1 VVSGD
6 GLEASEHAQT
16 VLQIAPK
23 QMTHSKAWDL
33 GLALSAFSA
42 VSLLH
47 GRAAAQNI
55 VAPPK
60 DAEALVATP
69 KSGPAAPGQPEKL
82 DGTTASLSAG
92 GQISTGNSEL
102 TAGTASGT
110 YETRFDNNG
119 IGASIL
125 GNYGQSA
132 TPPSDHERVTVQ
144 NVQARIR
151 YDRFLADAFSVF
163 LLNTGRHDRFQGL
176 DFRYNL
182 DPGVKYL
189 FVQHPAT
196 KLWGEFGYDMQY
208 DIRRRDSI
216 RHVDATTGIATYDDK
231 TALDHSLRA
240 FVGFNHAFNDAVT
253 FGTGLEYLQS
263 VVHTEQWRLNYD
275 ALLAAK
281 LWGGLALGAGF
292 NLRYDHHP
300 LEGIKTL
307 DTQTVLSV
315 IYSYS
320 SAAPPPE
327 PPPCAPP
334 APPQPEPAPVAAP
347 PPAPLAVPVPA
358 PPPASPDAAASP
370 APAPAAPGPAP
381 AAGTPAPAGSGTP
394 AQP

>member
-1 VVSGD
+1 
-6 GLEASEHAQT
+6 
-16 VLQIAPK
+16 
-23 QMTHSKAWDL
+23 MTHSRGWDF
-33 GLALSAFSA
+33 GLAFSVFGA
-42 VSLLH
+42 VALLH
-47 GRAAAQNI
+47 RTAAAQI

-60 DAEALVATP
+60 DAEALVAGP
-69 KSGPAAPGQPEKL
+69 KKPPDAPGDDNKL

-102 TAGTASGT
+102 TAGTVSGA

-119 IGASIL
+119 IGTSIV

-144 NVQARIR
+144 NVQGRLR

-189 FVQHPAT
+189 FVQQPTT
-196 KLWGEFGYDMQY
+196 KAWGELGYDLQY
-208 DIRRRDSI
+208 DIRNRDAI
-216 RHVDATTGIATYDDK
+216 RHVDATTGVTTYDDR
-231 TALDHSLRA
+231 TALDHSIRA

-263 VVHTEQWRLNYD
+263 VVHTEQWRVNYE

-307 DTQTVLSV
+307 DTQTILSV

-320 SAAPPPE
+320 SAAPPAEEPE
-327 PPPCAPP
+327 PPCEPPPVPAPAPEAPPAAPP
-334 APPQPEPAPVAAP
+334 APNPVP
-347 PPAPLAVPVPA
+347 PPADTMGT
-358 PPPASPDAAASP
+358 PPSPDAAPAATTGTPAVAPATGAPSPAPATGTP
-370 APAPAAPGPAP
+370 APAPAT
-381 AAGTPAPAGSGTP
+381 GTPVPAKP
-394 AQP
+394 

>member
-1 VVSGD
+1 VS
-6 GLEASEHAQT
+6 
-16 VLQIAPK
+16 
-23 QMTHSKAWDL
+23 
-33 GLALSAFSA
+33 AL
-42 VSLLH
+42 
-47 GRAAAQNI
+47 AAAQY

-60 DAEALVATP
+60 DAEALVAGP
-69 KSGPAAPGQPEKL
+69 KDAPAAPKLENKL

-110 YETRFDNNG
+110 YDTRFSNNG
-119 IGASIL
+119 IGFSLL

-132 TPPSDHERVTVQ
+132 TPPSDNERVTVQ
-144 NVQARIR
+144 NVQGRLR
-151 YDRFLADAFSVF
+151 YDRYLADAFSVF

-189 FVQHPAT
+189 FVQEPVT
-196 KLWGEFGYDMQY
+196 KAWGELGYDLQY

-216 RHVDATTGIATYDDK
+216 RHVDATTGVTTYDDK
-231 TALDHSLRA
+231 TALDHSVRA

-253 FGTGLEYLQS
+253 FGTGIEYLQS
-263 VVHTEQWRLNYD
+263 VVHTEQWRVNYD

-300 LEGIKTL
+300 LEGIKEL

-320 SAAPPPE
+320 SAAPP
-327 PPPCAPP
+327 A
-334 APPQPEPAPVAAP
+334 AAPEPAPCAP
-347 PPAPLAVPVPA
+347 CAPAPATIPV
-358 PPPASPDAAASP
+358 P
-370 APAPAAPGPAP
+370 APAPAPAP
-381 AAGTPAPAGSGTP
+381 ADATSPPVTPAPSAPPATAPTPAPAPGTSP
-394 AQP
+394 APAVP